1 MIRGWANG
9 CRCNVWGGQ
18 MCVDEMIRGG
28 QKCVDLMIRGG
39 QMCVDVMIRGL
50 ANVCRRND

>member
-1 MIRGWANG
+1 
-9 CRCNVWGGQ
+9 

>member
-28 QKCVDLMIRGG
+28 SSKKYYPGFEAALRPPKTCKY
-39 QMCVDVMIRGL
+39 
-50 ANVCRRND
+50 